1 MNDLT
6 YWMSAIGHT
15 LIEASSPLKDLGKAV
30 TELSGVLADLGSVER
45 TSYIDTTVLTTV
57 DSKKNS

>member
-6 YWMSAIGHT
+6 YWMNVIGQT

-30 TELSGVLADLGSVER
+30 TELSGVLADLGSLDR

-57 DSKKNS
+57 DSGKNS